1 MAIRFD
7 DQVALVTG
15 AGQGLGRAHALA
27 LAARGAKVVVNDFG
41 GSVDG
46 SGGSTTAAQSVV
58 DEIEA
63 AGGTAIADRTDV
75 SDLYQV
81 EDMVAKVLDTWGRID
96 VLINNAGILRDK
108 SFVKMEIADFRKV
121 VDVHLM
127 GSVNCSLA
135 VWPTM
140 REQGYGRIVMTTS
153 ASGLYGNFGQSN
165 YGAAKMAVA
174 GLMNTLELEG
184 GKYNVRVNTVA
195 PVALTRMTE
204 EIIPAAAH
212 GLLQPEF
219 VTPGVLFM
227 ASEDAPSGEIIA
239 AGAGSFARAIVM
251 ETEGLYL
258 GGDDLSP
265 EKVAEN
271 WQRISDLSTAREMKS
286 ATDQTQKFIQQA
298 MEAGAG
304 DK

>member
-41 GSVDG
+41 GAVDG
-46 SGGSTTAAQSVV
+46 SGGSATAAETVV
-58 DEIEA
+58 AEIEA
-63 AGGTAIADRTDV
+63 AGGTAMADGADV

-81 EDMVAKVLDTWGRID
+81 EDMVAKVLDKWGRID

-108 SFVKMEIADFRKV
+108 SFTKMEIGDFRKV

-140 REQGYGRIVMTTS
+140 REQNYGRIIMTTS

-165 YGAAKMAVA
+165 YSAAKMAVA

-204 EIIPAAAH
+204 EIVPEAVHA
-212 GLLQPEF
+212 LLQPDL

-227 ASEDAPSGEIIA
+227 AGEDAPSGEIIA
-239 AGAGSFARAIVM
+239 AGAGSFARAIM
-251 ETEGLYL
+251 LETEGMYL

-265 EKVAEN
+265 EKVADN
-271 WQRISDLSTAREMKS
+271 WAAISDLATAREMKS

-298 MEAGAG
+298 MDAGAG
-304 DK
+304 EE

>member
-1 MAIRFD
+1 MAD
-7 DQVALVTG
+7 G
-15 AGQGLGRAHALA
+15 A
-27 LAARGAKVVVNDFG
+27 
-41 GSVDG
+41 
-46 SGGSTTAAQSVV
+46 
-58 DEIEA
+58 
-63 AGGTAIADRTDV
+63 DV

-81 EDMVAKVLDTWGRID
+81 EDMVAAALDKWGRID

-108 SFVKMEIADFRKV
+108 SFAKMEISDFRKV

-127 GSVNCSLA
+127 GSVHCSLA
-135 VWPTM
+135 VWPAM
-140 REQGYGRIVMTTS
+140 RGQNYGRIVMTTS

-184 GKYNVRVNTVA
+184 GKYNVRINTVA

-204 EIIPAAAH
+204 EIIPAPAH
-212 GLLQPEF
+212 ALLQPEY

-239 AGAGSFARAIVM
+239 AGAGGFARAIVM
-251 ETEGLYL
+251 ETEGMYL

-271 WQRISDLSTAREMKS
+271 WAEIGDLSTAREMKS
-286 ATDQTQKFIQQA
+286 AADQTQKFIRQA
-298 MEAGAG
+298 MAAGAA

>member
-41 GSVDG
+41 GTVDG

-63 AGGTAIADRTDV
+63 AGGTAMADGADV

-204 EIIPAAAH
+204 EIIPEAAH
-212 GLLQPEF
+212 ALLQPEF

-251 ETEGLYL
+251 ETEGMYL

-271 WQRISDLSTAREMKS
+271 WQSISDLSTAREMKS

>member
-41 GSVDG
+41 GAVDG
-46 SGGSTTAAQSVV
+46 SGGSTTAADKIVA
-58 DEIEA
+58 EIEA
-63 AGGTAIADRTDV
+63 AGGTAMADGADV

-81 EDMVAKVLDTWGRID
+81 EAMVAKVLEKWGRID

-108 SFVKMEIADFRKV
+108 SFAKMEISDFRKV

-135 VWPTM
+135 VWPAM
-140 REQGYGRIVMTTS
+140 REQNYGRIIMTTS

-184 GKYNVRVNTVA
+184 GKYNVRINTVA

-204 EIIPAAAH
+204 EIIPEPAH
-212 GLLQPEF
+212 ALLQPDF

-227 ASEDAPSGEIIA
+227 ASEDAPTGEIIA

-251 ETEGLYL
+251 ETEGMYL
-258 GGDDLSP
+258 GGDDLGP

-271 WQRISDLSTAREMKS
+271 WAQISDLATAKEMKS
-286 ATDQTQKFIQQA
+286 ASDQTQKFIQQA
-298 MEAGAG
+298 MEAGAA
-304 DK
+304 K

>member
-41 GSVDG
+41 GAVDG
-46 SGGSTTAAQSVV
+46 SGGSTTAADNIVA
-58 DEIEA
+58 EIEA
-63 AGGTAIADRTDV
+63 AGGTAMADGADV

-81 EDMVAKVLDTWGRID
+81 EDMVAKVLETWGRID

-108 SFVKMEIADFRKV
+108 SFAKMEISDFRKV

-135 VWPTM
+135 VWPAM
-140 REQGYGRIVMTTS
+140 REQNYGRIIMTTS

-184 GKYNVRVNTVA
+184 GKYNVRINTVA

-204 EIIPAAAH
+204 EIIPEPAH
-212 GLLQPEF
+212 ALLQPDF

-227 ASEDAPSGEIIA
+227 ASEDAPTGEIIA

-251 ETEGLYL
+251 ETEGMYL
-258 GGDDLSP
+258 GGDDLGP

-271 WQRISDLSTAREMKS
+271 WAQISDLATAREMKS
-286 ATDQTQKFIQQA
+286 ASDQTQKFIQQA
-298 MEAGAG
+298 MEAGAA
-304 DK
+304 K